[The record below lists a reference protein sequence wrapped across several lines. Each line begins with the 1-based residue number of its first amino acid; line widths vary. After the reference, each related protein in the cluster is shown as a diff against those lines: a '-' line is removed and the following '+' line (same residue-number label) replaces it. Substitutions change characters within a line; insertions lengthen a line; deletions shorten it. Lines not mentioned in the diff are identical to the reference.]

1 MQDDVTRV
9 TVSLP
14 PEVYREIV
22 EIARAGSVSISW
34 VMRYAAERLI
44 AERRSGQLQQLSL
57 PIERNI
63 RMSGNQS

>member
-14 PEVYREIV
+14 PEVYKEIV
-22 EIARAGSVSISW
+22 DIARASGVSISW

-44 AERRSGQLQQLSL
+44 EERRSGQFQQLSL
-57 PIERNI
+57 PIERNLRI
-63 RMSGNQS
+63 GGNRP

>member
-1 MQDDVTRV
+1 MQDDATRI

-14 PEVYREIV
+14 PEVYREVV
-22 EIARAGSVSISW
+22 EIARASNVSISW
-34 VMRYAAERLI
+34 VMRYAAERLLV
-44 AERRSGQLQQLSL
+44 ERRSGKLQQLSL